1 MALQTSPQYLGKS
14 QKYVE
19 LVAKMN
25 QQLEKSGKKNPVAKY
40 VPNSQFQRVKLDDKD
55 MFYKT
60 AKLSPEHSKGWIRH
74 HSII

>member
-1 MALQTSPQYLGKS
+1 MALQTSPQFLGKS

-19 LVAKMN
+19 IVAKMN
-25 QQLEKSGKKNPVAKY
+25 QQLEKSTKKNPVDKY
-40 VPNSQFQRVKLDDKD
+40 TPNSQFQRVKPDVKD

-60 AKLSPEHSKGWIRH
+60 EKLSPEHSKGWIRH